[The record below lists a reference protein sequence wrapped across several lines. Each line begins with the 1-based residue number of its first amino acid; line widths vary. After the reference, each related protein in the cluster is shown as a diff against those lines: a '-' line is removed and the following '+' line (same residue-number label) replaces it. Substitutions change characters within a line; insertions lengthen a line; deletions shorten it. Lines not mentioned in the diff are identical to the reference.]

1 MARHFVHRTFFAYVL
16 ASAFLGY
23 FHKSATAAIVYD
35 PWNYTQNYIRTLRA
49 LQQINNQVKAIQN
62 QIEMLKRMDQNLA
75 SSGQT
80 IAPQLEQSLTQI
92 TGALESGN
100 AIALKLRDTETAFA
114 KLYPKEFA
122 NLTAETSLQQ
132 TKARWSET
140 LETVKRSGLLEA
152 ATADGLAGDTE
163 TLTALLSRS
172 RAAPGALEAAQAGNE
187 LQGLTLKQQ
196 LQLQALLAARS
207 RSETADQA
215 RRLAA
220 EEEARVRLRS
230 FLGSGSAYAA
240 RPVAK

>member
-1 MARHFVHRTFFAYVL
+1 MARHFVHRMFFAYVL
-16 ASAFLGY
+16 ASAFLGC
-23 FHKSATAAIVYD
+23 FHKSADAAIVYD

-100 AIALKLRDTETAFA
+100 AITLKLRDTETAFA

-122 NLTAETSLQQ
+122 NLSAETSLQQ

-140 LETVKRSGLLEA
+140 LESVKRSGLLEA
-152 ATADGLAGDTE
+152 AMADGLAADTE
-163 TLTALLSRS
+163 TLTALLARS
-172 RAAPGALEAAQAGNE
+172 RAAPGALEAAQTGNE

-196 LQLQALLAARS
+196 VQLQALFAARS

-220 EEEARVRLRS
+220 EEEARVRLRNL
-230 FLGSGSAYAA
+230 LGSGSAYAA
-240 RPVAK
+240 HP

>member
-1 MARHFVHRTFFAYVL
+1 MAPPP
-16 ASAFLGY
+16 
-23 FHKSATAAIVYD
+23 AALTVGL
-35 PWNYTQNYIRTLRA
+35 RALRA

-80 IAPQLEQSLTQI
+80 IAPQLQQGLTQMS
-92 TGALESGN
+92 GALQSGN

-122 NLTAETSLQQ
+122 NLSAETSLQQ
-132 TKARWSET
+132 TQARWSET
-140 LETVKRSGLLEA
+140 LESVKRSGFLEA
-152 ATADGLAGDTE
+152 ATADGLAADTE
-163 TLTALLSRS
+163 TLTGLLSRS
-172 RAAPGALEAAQAGNE
+172 RNATGALEAAQAGNE
-187 LQGLTLKQQ
+187 LQGLTVKQQ
-196 LQLQALLAARS
+196 LQSQALFAARS

-230 FLGSGSAYAA
+230 FLGSGSAYPAS
-240 RPVAK
+240 R

>member
-1 MARHFVHRTFFAYVL
+1 MARHFVHRVFFAFVL
-16 ASAFLGY
+16 ASAFLGC
-23 FHKSATAAIVYD
+23 FHKNANADIVYD
-35 PWNYTQNYIRTLRA
+35 PWNYKQNYIATLRA

-62 QIEMLKRMDQNLA
+62 QIDMLKRMDQNLA

-80 IAPQLEQSLTQI
+80 IAPQLQQQLSQI
-92 TGALESGN
+92 TGALHSGS
-100 AIALKLRDTETAFA
+100 AIALKLQDTETSFA
-114 KLYPKEFA
+114 KLYPTEFA
-122 NLTAETSLQQ
+122 DLSAETSIQQ

-140 LETVKRSGLLEA
+140 LESVKRSGLLEA
-152 ATADGLAGDTE
+152 ATADGLAADTE
-163 TLTALLSRS
+163 TLTALLARS

-196 LQLQALLAARS
+196 LQLQALLAAQS
-207 RSETADQA
+207 RGETADRA

-240 RPVAK
+240 HP

>member
-1 MARHFVHRTFFAYVL
+1 MARHFVHRVFFAFVL
-16 ASAFLGY
+16 ASAFLGC
-23 FHKSATAAIVYD
+23 FHKNANADIVYD
-35 PWNYTQNYIRTLRA
+35 PWNYKQNYIATLRA

-62 QIEMLKRMDQNLA
+62 QIDMLKRMDQNLA

-80 IAPQLEQSLTQI
+80 IAPQLQQQLAQI
-92 TGALESGN
+92 TGALQSGS
-100 AIALKLRDTETAFA
+100 AIALKLRDSETSFA

-122 NLTAETSLQQ
+122 NLSAETSIQQ

-140 LETVKRSGLLEA
+140 LESVKRSGLLEA
-152 ATADGLAGDTE
+152 ATADGLAAATE
-163 TLTALLSRS
+163 TLTTLLARS

-187 LQGLTLKQQ
+187 LQGLTLKHQ

-207 RSETADQA
+207 RSETADRA

-230 FLGSGSAYAA
+230 FLGSGSAYAVH
-240 RPVAK
+240 P

>member
-1 MARHFVHRTFFAYVL
+1 MARHFVHRMLFAYVL
-16 ASAFLGY
+16 ASAFLGC
-23 FHKSATAAIVYD
+23 FHKSADAAIVYD

-80 IAPQLEQSLTQI
+80 IAPQLQQSLTQI

-122 NLTAETSLQQ
+122 NLSAETSLQQ

-140 LETVKRSGLLEA
+140 LESVKRSGLLEA
-152 ATADGLAGDTE
+152 ATADGLAADTE
-163 TLTALLSRS
+163 TLTTLLARS

-196 LQLQALLAARS
+196 LQSQALFAARS

-230 FLGSGSAYAA
+230 FLGSGSAYPAS
-240 RPVAK
+240 R